1 MPECCKEWQND
12 INESNNIYF
21 SFFENCKLRICPSS
35 WWRAYKILLK
45 LCNNDFAVPVA
56 KRTNIEKAAVV
67 KFWRSKGKFE
77 NIDNVLY
84 YDGRK
89 VKKIYLVYFW
99 NIFLCIGYFAINN
112 INQTRRRAKKFV
124 IWGSICWIS

>member
-1 MPECCKEWQND
+1 MISMKV
-12 INESNNIYF
+12 IIF
-21 SFFENCKLRICPSS
+21 IFIFLKTVNCVFIHPVDGE
-35 WWRAYKILLK
+35 ILLK

-89 VKKIYLVYFW
+89 VKKIYLIYF
-99 NIFLCIGYFAINN
+99 
-112 INQTRRRAKKFV
+112 
-124 IWGSICWIS
+124 